1 MEDQIAVN
9 GRLWQIER
17 LLGKGK
23 GGYSYLVADGALRYV
38 VKQLHH
44 EPCDYYQ
51 FGDKLAAE
59 LDAYERLRKLNVPMP
74 ELLEVDRQAE
84 RLRKQYIDG
93 PTVAELAQRGE
104 NLEPWLAQIRALC
117 PALYAAGINID
128 YYPTNFIPSGG
139 VLYYVDYEYS
149 SYSDQ
154 WNFANW
160 GEGCWRKGK

>member
-17 LLGKGK
+17 FLGKGK
-23 GGYSYLVADGALRYV
+23 GGYSYLVADSAKRYV

-59 LDAYERLRKLNVPMP
+59 RDAYERLRKLNVPMP

-117 PALYAAGINID
+117 PAHYAAGINID